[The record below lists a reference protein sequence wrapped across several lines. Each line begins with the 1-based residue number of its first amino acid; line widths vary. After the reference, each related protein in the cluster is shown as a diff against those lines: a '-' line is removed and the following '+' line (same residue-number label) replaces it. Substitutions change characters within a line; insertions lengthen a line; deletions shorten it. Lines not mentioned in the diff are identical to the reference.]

1 MKEWSYLFYYGE
13 STLVAVWLSQTTEA
27 LRKQA
32 NTLQEGVTVRIADQ
46 NGKKYRAYSPE
57 EFFKSPESPQ
67 QYFIPTAPKPKKVDV
82 VKIEDKTDQEP
93 A

>member
-1 MKEWSYLFYYGE
+1 M
-13 STLVAVWLSQTTEA
+13 
-27 LRKQA
+27 
-32 NTLQEGVTVRIADQ
+32 RIADQ
-46 NGKKYRAYSPE
+46 NGKKYRVYSPE